1 VATSGTTTSGSSSD
15 LHKLVSKP
23 LALVGRENQLAE
35 AITIIER
42 RASALL
48 LVAGEVGM
56 GKSTFLAALDEY
68 AGGEGWTVARSD
80 AVGELTIAPSTT
92 PPEFGTRLR
101 QILGWPAGGA
111 IADAGSAEPELVPDL
126 GSAAAAGDAEKTGVV
141 AKLFDTAR
149 RWLET
154 SAWLGLAELI
164 VDLQR
169 HAPVLILIDGY
180 RPGAQF
186 ERSFAGSFLPMLLR
200 SPAPLIAV
208 VADRPE
214 AVERLAAQATARLDF
229 GPGDQ
234 EAIRRHFAR
243 VTRDVEPAIRAGEL
257 DAYADAAAHRP
268 ELIGS
273 LTRLLALQRPEGT

>member
-1 VATSGTTTSGSSSD
+1 MTTSGTTTSGSSSD

-35 AITIIER
+35 AITLIER

-68 AGGEGWTVARSD
+68 ATGAGWTVARSD
-80 AVGELTIAPSTT
+80 ETGELTIAPSTT
-92 PPEFGTRLR
+92 PPEFDSRLR
-101 QILGWPAGGA
+101 QILGWPAGAG
-111 IADAGSAEPELVPDL
+111 IADAGSAEPDLLPDL
-126 GSAAAAGDAEKTGVV
+126 GSAATAGDAEKPGVI

-154 SAWLGLAELI
+154 TSWLGLAELI

-186 ERSFAGSFLPMLLR
+186 ERSFAGSFLPVLLR
-200 SPAPLIAV
+200 STAPLVVV